1 MDSRHE
7 HHFYPDL
14 RGSLTLYCSVTK
26 RAGATWTPAH
36 DRYDG
41 PFWRTLR
48 DVDPGEQNARVAI
61 LSAHYGFRDA
71 NTEIEQYEA
80 RLTPEIAAAMK
91 AGGLGNRWPLEASDA
106 SYPPSNTPANT
117 SRQ

>member
-1 MDSRHE
+1 MNSRHE
-7 HHFYPDL
+7 QHFYPDL
-14 RGSLTLYCSVTK
+14 RGSLTLYCSVTEC
-26 RAGATWTPAH
+26 AGPTWTPAR

-41 PFWRTLR
+41 PLWRTLR
-48 DVDPGEQNARVAI
+48 DVDPGQQNARVAI

-91 AGGLGNRWPLEASDA
+91 TGGLGKRWPRPKPSDA
-106 SYPPSNTPANT
+106 SCLPAST
-117 SRQ
+117 SPQ